1 MIVENLKLHKHLN
14 KVWQYFVKD
23 NWDLVP
29 AHEILHAMYNVFW
42 YRNQIHS
49 SMTPEQESLARW
61 SLEDAKSILSARM
74 HQYGLPE
81 DIQKS
86 IKLYCDIL

>member
-29 AHEILHAMYNVFW
+29 AHNILHAMYNVFW
-42 YRNQIHS
+42 YRNQIHL